1 MEKVMRGRKTG
12 RQWKCANQCPITC
25 YNGKVL
31 TPCLCL
37 YVWLFV
43 FMCVVWLSRRVHS
56 RNFGFSLS
64 SSPSSIPLSRLLHIL
79 LNSIKLTCWAL
90 WPIFHSPHYSWIIVG
105 LQFYWLTAKIQII
118 SKQISEK
125 KLCDYVC
132 TAKTKTSNQMFLK
145 MLCQEH
151 LRLQKPLLK
160 PLQ

>member
-1 MEKVMRGRKTG
+1 MSYY
-12 RQWKCANQCPITC
+12 N

-43 FMCVVWLSRRVHS
+43 FMCVVWLSGRVHS
-56 RNFGFSLS
+56 RNLTFIFPFGFSLS
-64 SSPSSIPLSRLLHIL
+64 SSPSSIALSPLLHIL

-90 WPIFHSPHYSWIIVG
+90 WPIFHSPHHSWIIVA
-105 LQFYWLTAKIQII
+105 LQFCWLTAKILII

-125 KLCDYVC
+125 KHPDYVC
-132 TAKTKTSNQMFLK
+132 PARTKTSNQMFLK

-151 LRLQKPLLK
+151 LKLQKQSKITAIAKWCLTI
-160 PLQ
+160 